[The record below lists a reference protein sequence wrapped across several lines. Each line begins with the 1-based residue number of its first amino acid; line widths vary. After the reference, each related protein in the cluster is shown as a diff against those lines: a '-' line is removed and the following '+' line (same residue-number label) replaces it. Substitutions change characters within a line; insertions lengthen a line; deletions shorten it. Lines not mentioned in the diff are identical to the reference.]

1 MSARRPVFVHVGSSK
16 TGTSALQH
24 GLWESVDALAAA
36 GVGVPFVG
44 RQEHIQRLLRPL
56 GWVGGQGFTKDV
68 DVPRVKSLVKVLKS
82 TPGDRLLISNEDL
95 AECTPAQVTAFSE
108 VADAAGLDVHV
119 VLTARDWAKQLP
131 SEWQQFLK
139 HRLTTDYP
147 TFLDEV
153 RERSSV
159 IAEQYWMRQ
168 DVLDICTRWGAG
180 LDPSRVNV
188 IPVPPMRVDPDHVFR
203 SFGSV
208 VGYDPA
214 VIKLPGF
221 DVNASFGY
229 VEAEV
234 LRRLNLALGK
244 RLPDYRAD
252 YLPAI
257 RRVLVQKVLAR
268 QASARLTLPPEH
280 LDWVR
285 ALAQERT
292 EAVTAAGYA
301 IHGDPAMLVPGP
313 DAAAPVPVLD
323 EAEVAAAAI
332 KTLADFAVRIH
343 KSRGSGGVAN
353 DA

>member
-24 GLWESVDALAAA
+24 GLWESAEALAAV
-36 GVGVPFVG
+36 GVGLPFVG

-56 GWVGGQGFTKDV
+56 GWVGGTGFAKEPDRARVGKLV
-68 DVPRVKSLVKVLKS
+68 DLLKA

-95 AECTPAQVTAFSE
+95 AECRPVQVEAFTE

-139 HRLTTDYP
+139 HRLTTDYR

-159 IAEQYWMRQ
+159 IAEQFWMRQ

-180 LDPSRVNV
+180 LDPARVNV
-188 IPVPPMRVDPDHVFR
+188 IAVPPMRVDPDAVFR
-203 SFGSV
+203 NFGAV

-214 VIKLPGF
+214 VITLPGF

-234 LRRLNLALGK
+234 LRRLNIALGK

-257 RRVLVQKVLAR
+257 RRTLVQKVLAR
-268 QASARLTLPPEH
+268 QASARITLPPEH
-280 LDWVR
+280 LGWVTELSRERLDAVR
-285 ALAQERT
+285 AR
-292 EAVTAAGYA
+292 GYSMHA
-301 IHGDPAMLVPGP
+301 DPETLVPGP
-313 DAAAPVPVLD
+313 DAAAPMPVLD
-323 EAEVAAAAI
+323 EAELAAAAI
-332 KTLADFAVRIH
+332 RTLADFAVRMH
-343 KSRGSGGVAN
+343 RQDGPQ
-353 DA
+353 